1 MASMWGQEHAHGHS
15 MYIIQWVQPKNMT
28 QKFVGVFVCFVFV
41 CVHVCAC
48 VNFST
53 YIVLI
58 GTSTYLIHLIQIS
71 TSNHCSPLLTELASC
86 SMDTVVVY
94 NKEHVT
100 SQLIMQS
107 YEVPCPYLE

>member
-53 YIVLI
+53 YTVLI

-107 YEVPCPYLE
+107 YEVACPYLE